1 MFEQF
6 VTTSKAKL
14 ANDQC
19 FESFM
24 GELLAFIIDKECIKY
39 VHQLIND
46 VALSFKGDAD
56 KFYLAV
62 YKCISHT
69 ENPYDGF
76 LNKYT
81 SSLLGFE
88 VANHV

>member
-24 GELLAFIIDKECIKY
+24 GELLAFIIDKECIKH

-81 SSLLGFE
+81 SSLLAFE